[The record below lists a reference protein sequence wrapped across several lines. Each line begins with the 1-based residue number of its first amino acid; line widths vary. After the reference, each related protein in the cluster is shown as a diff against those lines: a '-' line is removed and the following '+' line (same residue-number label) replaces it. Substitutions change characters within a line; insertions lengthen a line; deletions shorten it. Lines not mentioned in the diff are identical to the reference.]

1 MTRYFLHLRDHI
13 DEIFDAEGLDLSS
26 LDALKKAVIEAA
38 RDIMAGDL
46 RNGVLDFR
54 YRINA
59 QDEKGAVVFSLP
71 FQHAISI
78 IPASR
83 LTAESRH

>member
-1 MTRYFLHLRDHI
+1 MTRYFLHLRDHV
-13 DEIFDAEGLDLSS
+13 DEIFDVEGIDLPS

-38 RDIMAGDL
+38 RDVMIGDL

-54 YRINA
+54 YRIDA
-59 QDEKGAVVFSLP
+59 QDEQGAVVFSLP

-78 IPASR
+78 IPAQ
-83 LTAESRH
+83 

>member
-13 DEIFDAEGLDLSS
+13 DEIFDAEGIDLPS

-38 RDIMAGDL
+38 RDIMTGDL
-46 RNGVLDFR
+46 RNGVLDLR
-54 YRINA
+54 YRIDA
-59 QDEKGAVVFSLP
+59 QDEQGAVIFSLP

-78 IPASR
+78 IPAQ
-83 LTAESRH
+83 